1 MILNWFDAS
10 AAVVMGQALAAEL
23 DDELQKLKRQ
33 TGKHAALN
41 TQKVDKVFSK
51 LTTFKRTQPLNFY
64 KKAKLMNTFKWYLL
78 EHDHD
83 PALVE
88 VLTKKLMFNL

>member
-1 MILNWFDAS
+1 MILNWFDAR
-10 AAVVMGQALAAEL
+10 AAVTMGQELAAEL
-23 DDELQKLKRQ
+23 DSELQKLKRQ
-33 TGKHAALN
+33 AGKHAALN
-41 TQKVDKVFSK
+41 AQKVDKVFFRLNAFK
-51 LTTFKRTQPLNFY
+51 LAQPLNFY

-78 EHDHD
+78 EQGHD